1 MAYNARKTEHA
12 GPKKRAGAYY
22 GRKSIAKKASNR
34 RRREND
40 KHEISTHGEI
50 IGVKSLPLTLG
61 GSY

>member
-12 GPKKRAGAYY
+12 GPKKGAGAYY

-40 KHEISTHGEI
+40 KHEILIHGT
-50 IGVKSLPLTLG
+50 SQA
-61 GSY
+61 